1 MCLTLFYHLFITD
14 SKDMYPLSSKKQLV
28 QIFISLLTE
37 YSKEIDLLSFYSYT
51 HIYQSLIN

>member
-1 MCLTLFYHLFITD
+1 
-14 SKDMYPLSSKKQLV
+14 MYPLSSKTQLV
-28 QIFISLLTE
+28 TFFKLLLTE

>member
-1 MCLTLFYHLFITD
+1 MCLTLFYHLFIPD
-14 SKDMYPLSSKKQLV
+14 SKDMYPLSSKTQLV
-28 QIFISLLTE
+28 TFFKLLLTE

>member
-1 MCLTLFYHLFITD
+1 
-14 SKDMYPLSSKKQLV
+14 MYPLSSKKQLV